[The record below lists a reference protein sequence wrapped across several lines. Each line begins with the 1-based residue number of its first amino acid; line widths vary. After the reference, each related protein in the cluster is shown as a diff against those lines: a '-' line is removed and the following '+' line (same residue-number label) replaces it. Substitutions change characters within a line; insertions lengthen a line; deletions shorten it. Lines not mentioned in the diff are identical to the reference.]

1 MKYQIWEVISPC
13 GYCIRLA
20 MELLEQ
26 QREIRKLRFSKLS
39 LLEKEVWEIAR
50 QLLSLK
56 SKISSPVRRL
66 KWRLRD

>member
-1 MKYQIWEVISPC
+1 
-13 GYCIRLA
+13 

-66 KWRLRD
+66 KWRLRG